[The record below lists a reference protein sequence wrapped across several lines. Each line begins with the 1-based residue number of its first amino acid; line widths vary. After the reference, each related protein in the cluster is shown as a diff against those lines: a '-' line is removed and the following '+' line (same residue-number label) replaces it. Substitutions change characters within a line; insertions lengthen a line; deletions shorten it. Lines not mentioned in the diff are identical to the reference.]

1 MDKVERKRLIKSLLS
16 GRLSKKQRKAFAD
29 LESVDIEIKK
39 QWNESGNR
47 AADMAI
53 KEQIWKKVKT
63 KCEYRKNNRVLVEP
77 RWYFAAASIA
87 LLLTIGGF
95 WLTFKGDK
103 IANELIK
110 ITAQQNQ
117 IYTLPDSSKVWM
129 EPGSSIQYTK
139 AFNKERKVFIRHLNR
154 SQLQTHKELRR

>member
-1 MDKVERKRLIKSLLS
+1 MDNVERKRLIKSLLS

-77 RWYFAAASIA
+77 RWYFAAASIV

-103 IANELIK
+103 LMSLLKLQLSRTRCTLFRIAAKYGWSPEVLFNI
-110 ITAQQNQ
+110 QN
-117 IYTLPDSSKVWM
+117 LL
-129 EPGSSIQYTK
+129 TK
-139 AFNKERKVFIRHLNR
+139 KEK
-154 SQLQTHKELRR
+154 SG

>member
-29 LESVDIEIKK
+29 LESVNIEIKK

-77 RWYFAAASIA
+77 RWY
-87 LLLTIGGF
+87 L
-95 WLTFKGDK
+95 D
-103 IANELIK
+103 
-110 ITAQQNQ
+110 
-117 IYTLPDSSKVWM
+117 
-129 EPGSSIQYTK
+129 
-139 AFNKERKVFIRHLNR
+139 RKSVV
-154 SQLQTHKELRR
+154 

>member
-29 LESVDIEIKK
+29 LESVNIEIKK

-87 LLLTIGGF
+87 FLLTIGGF

-110 ITAQQNQ
+110 ITAQ
-117 IYTLPDSSKVWM
+117 
-129 EPGSSIQYTK
+129 
-139 AFNKERKVFIRHLNR
+139 
-154 SQLQTHKELRR
+154 